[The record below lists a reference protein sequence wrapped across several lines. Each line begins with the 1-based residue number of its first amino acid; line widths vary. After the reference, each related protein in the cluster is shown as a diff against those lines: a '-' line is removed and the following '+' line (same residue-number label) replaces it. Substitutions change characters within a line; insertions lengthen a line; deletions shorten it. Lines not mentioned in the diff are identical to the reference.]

1 MTKALKAL
9 AALVVVALAA
19 GGIWWLGRATARA
32 LPPTV
37 ADLEVVH
44 SGVLVSDN
52 ATVGSRRL
60 SVGSTVVTDADGR
73 ARLRLDDGT
82 TAVLDRDSEIRITE
96 KGLAL
101 TRGRSFVV
109 AAEDARTELSILEA
123 KAVLSGANCGV
134 DLDGATAHLYSAN
147 EEIVITAGGK
157 EHKVH
162 AGESATLT
170 ASAVEVAPAKTFD
183 DWTGGLASPWGVNGT
198 PRRTRSASGRTIGG
212 RLSSDGWA
220 ISTETDTGSPS
231 APNESTGR

>member
-123 KAVLSGANCGV
+123 KAAVRAIATHWRWPPDMLRMVLRMLGIFTPV
-134 DLDGATAHLYSAN
+134 FTSAFM
-147 EEIVITAGGK
+147 V
-157 EHKVH
+157 
-162 AGESATLT
+162 
-170 ASAVEVAPAKTFD
+170 ASRIP
-183 DWTGGLASPWGVNGT
+183 L
-198 PRRTRSASGRTIGG
+198 
-212 RLSSDGWA
+212 
-220 ISTETDTGSPS
+220 
-231 APNESTGR
+231 